1 MYVLVQRVMQL
12 LHHTEMAVMV
22 YQRAERWRA
31 ISAVSLAYVVTLFV
45 VYIIGRQCTRPYN

>member
-1 MYVLVQRVMQL
+1 MSLVQRVMQL

-31 ISAVSLAYVVTLFV
+31 ISAVSLDSVVALFML
-45 VYIIGRQCTRPYN
+45 YATKY